1 MQLFLLRK
9 NTIKVFQWEMR
20 MKEKILVTGEVVFNE
35 KIVFQT
41 NSTEGIA
48 MKT

>member
-1 MQLFLLRK
+1 MQLFLLRE

-20 MKEKILVTGEVVFNE
+20 VKEKTLVTGEVAFNE

-41 NSTEGIA
+41 
-48 MKT
+48 

>member
-1 MQLFLLRK
+1 MQLFLLWE

-20 MKEKILVTGEVVFNE
+20 MKEKILVTGEVAFHE

-41 NSTEGIA
+41 
-48 MKT
+48 